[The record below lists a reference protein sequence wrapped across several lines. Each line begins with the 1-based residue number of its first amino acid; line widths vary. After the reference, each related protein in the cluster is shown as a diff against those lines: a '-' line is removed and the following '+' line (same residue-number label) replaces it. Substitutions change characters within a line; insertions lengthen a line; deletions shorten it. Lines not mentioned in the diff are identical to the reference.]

1 MALNTYSGLKASI
14 ANWLNRSDLTSE
26 ISEDFITLA
35 EKDFNSK
42 LRIRQMVSTDSS
54 FSINAET
61 VALPTGFLQV
71 RDFFIVNGGTKYAL
85 KYITPSQMDQIKGS
99 STAGQPSTY
108 TIIGDNFRFAPT
120 PASTYTGTLNFYK
133 EFDPLTD
140 SNTSNYILSNHPA
153 IYLYGSLYHAANF
166 LGGVEPRLIQQWQ
179 QMYATALERLERNDR
194 EDQYG
199 NAPLQQRSDVTVAAP
214 FSDSARI
221 SFNNNS

>member
-1 MALNTYSGLKASI
+1 MALSSYSALKTSI
-14 ANWLNRSDLTSE
+14 ANWLNRTDLTSE
-26 ISEDFITLA
+26 IEDFIVLA

-71 RDFFIVNGGTKYAL
+71 RDFFITQGGSKFSL
-85 KYITPSQMDQIKGS
+85 QYITPAQMDQIKGS
-99 STAGQPSTY
+99 SVVGQPSTY
-108 TIIGDNFRFAPT
+108 TIIGENFRFAPT
-120 PASTYTGTLNFYK
+120 PSSTYTATLNFYK
-133 EFDPLTD
+133 EFDALSD
-140 SNTSNYILSNHPA
+140 SNTSNYILASHPA
-153 IYLYGSLYHAANF
+153 IYLYGSLYHSANF

-214 FSDSARI
+214 FSDYNRF